1 MKVTNHGN
9 IIHHTYCSLAE
20 FAEYQRTHKAYDMAK
35 RSAADNR
42 AFSGVASINEA
53 CDKALAGLP
62 EEGVRVLDTSR
73 SLTDSAMRQVSAY
86 DMDSTYDVAGAY
98 VDMGRFV
105 TGEPECM
112 IQATFDE
119 VPVTRPVVTI
129 VSNINASGGIDKD
142 DLRERGRLIV
152 ALIKAVETS
161 GRSTELWTDSTNQA
175 RDKKYRDRIDEYF
188 RISVKIKS
196 ADQPL
201 DMGAVMY
208 AFTDP
213 SMLRVLKF
221 NAMHALPKSQYGKY
235 SVGHGYG
242 CVVRESVKVPE
253 TYGEG
258 AVYLPAVHLSD
269 NATETVTN
277 VLRDLGIT

>member
-1 MKVTNHGN
+1 MQVTKPGN
-9 IIHHTYCSLAE
+9 IIQHSYASLAE
-20 FAEYQRTHKAYDMAK
+20 FAEYQRAHKHYNMGK
-35 RSAADNR
+35 RSAAANR
-42 AFSGVASINEA
+42 EFSGVASINEA

-62 EEGVRVLDTSR
+62 EDGVKVLDTSR
-73 SLTDSAMRQVSAY
+73 SLTDTAMRQVSAY
-86 DMDSTYDVAGAY
+86 DMQSTYDTAGSY

-112 IQATFDE
+112 IQTTFDE

-129 VSNINASGGIDKD
+129 VSNINASGGIGKD
-142 DLRERGRLIV
+142 ELRERGRLIV

-175 RDKKYRDRIDEYF
+175 RNGFDTIDEYY
-188 RISVKIKS
+188 RISVKIKAAS
-196 ADQPL
+196 QPL

-221 NAMHALPKSQYGKY
+221 NAMHALPRGEQRKY
-235 SVGHGYG
+235 NVGSGYG
-242 CVVRESVKVPE
+242 YVVKESVKVPE

-258 AVYLPAVHLSD
+258 AVYLPAVRMGDDAS
-269 NATETVTN
+269 ETVAQ
-277 VLRDLGIT
+277 VLRDLGIG

>member
-1 MKVTNHGN
+1 MRVSQHGN
-9 IIHHTYCSLAE
+9 IIQHSYGSLAE
-20 FAEYQRTHKAYDMAK
+20 FAEYQRSHKHYNMGK
-35 RSAADNR
+35 RSAAANR
-42 AFSGVASINEA
+42 EFSGVASINEA

-62 EEGVRVLDTSR
+62 EEGVKVLDTSR
-73 SLTDSAMRQVSAY
+73 SLADSAMRQVSAY

-112 IQATFDE
+112 LQATFDE

-175 RDKKYRDRIDEYF
+175 RKGYDTIDEYY
-188 RISVKIKS
+188 RISVKIKAAS
-196 ADQPL
+196 QPL

-221 NAMHALPKSQYGKY
+221 NAMHALPMSEQRKY
-235 SVGHGYG
+235 NVGSGYG
-242 CVVRESVKVPE
+242 YVVKESVRVPE
-253 TYGEG
+253 TYGDG
-258 AVYLPAVHLSD
+258 AVYLPAVRLGD
-269 NATETVTN
+269 NAEETVTQ
-277 VLRDLGIT
+277 VLRDLGIG